1 MEVTISRMVGESLI
15 ADKRSYTWKDI
26 QRSLGEDEAA
36 VEILQFNYQPAN
48 ASDTLHVGYWYA
60 AFVITRETSDH
71 PQCILVPLREQE
83 GSDYM
88 DYKTFME
95 TEHAGKLS
103 DELWIEL
110 NQAIAGKKT
119 IYFSP
124 DGGYHKFNLE
134 SFTDQEGQYAI
145 SKYKFKYMNSLLE
158 LMQAPTDYSNNQLA
172 LLVGDPSFRMSL
184 ASVPEPAPEE
194 STRSVS
200 EFQTRMFP
208 GTILTDL
215 PGTRT
220 EVDSI
225 GSMFTSSGWNCSTL
239 TGNSATEEA
248 VSGTR
253 SPRVL
258 HLATHGFFEGDTQE
272 EYAALLAGRAGR
284 SFEFNL
290 DAGARSCL
298 FFSGAQSTLYY
309 AYDYQK
315 GSGDGILTAGEI
327 MEMDLDSTELV
338 VLSACDTGLGDVLE
352 TGGIYG
358 LRRSFHLAGARRVMI
373 SLWKVDD
380 QATQLL
386 MREFYSRWLS
396 GLDMDDSLQEAKK
409 YLIDHTE
416 FSHPKYWAAFI
427 LSGI

>member
-1 MEVTISRMVGESLI
+1 
-15 ADKRSYTWKDI
+15 
-26 QRSLGEDEAA
+26 
-36 VEILQFNYQPAN
+36 
-48 ASDTLHVGYWYA
+48 
-60 AFVITRETSDH
+60 
-71 PQCILVPLREQE
+71 
-83 GSDYM
+83 
-88 DYKTFME
+88 
-95 TEHAGKLS
+95 
-103 DELWIEL
+103 
-110 NQAIAGKKT
+110 
-119 IYFSP
+119 
-124 DGGYHKFNLE
+124 
-134 SFTDQEGQYAI
+134 
-145 SKYKFKYMNSLLE
+145 
-158 LMQAPTDYSNNQLA
+158 
-172 LLVGDPSFRMSL
+172 
-184 ASVPEPAPEE
+184 
-194 STRSVS
+194 
-200 EFQTRMFP
+200 
-208 GTILTDL
+208 
-215 PGTRT
+215 
-220 EVDSI
+220 
-225 GSMFTSSGWNCSTL
+225 
-239 TGNSATEEA
+239 
-248 VSGTR
+248 
-253 SPRVL
+253 VL

-272 EYAALLAGRAGR
+272 EYEALLAGRAGR

-358 LRRSFHLAGARRVMI
+358 LRRAFHLAGARRVMI